1 MKERTW
7 ILSLCSGDQLW
18 ELVKGTPYFLE
29 TLVQRFLRKI
39 ATMSENQ
46 IKWIRDS
53 RVFAAGLS
61 LGLQVAMTSC
71 WNPVLR
77 KIGIPG

>member
-7 ILSLCSGDQLW
+7 ILSLCSGDQLCV
-18 ELVKGTPYFLE
+18 LVKGTPYFLE
-29 TLVQRFLRKI
+29 TLVDLFLRQT
-39 ATMSENQ
+39 ATMRENP

-61 LGLQVAMTSC
+61 LGLQVAMTTC